1 MGAGDRAIAHFT
13 LIAETLPADA
23 ELLLMSDPE
32 GAFVSAEPVGFAA
45 PLKDGRADL
54 TFIRFNKEL
63 TNPKKRARVATF
75 KRELETFVAQEC
87 DPSDDAATIRRAF
100 IERHAVALDRR
111 AMGVQADWW
120 TVPIQTMY
128 EPDKV
133 VGIVYQRP
141 IGTDDDRHRRQ
152 LELLDR
158 SSLHAVDSAF
168 NVLRQRVSYFHRAGM
183 SPPSGSFYNAFQPY
197 RPDMAPAG
205 LPLLVPCG
213 ADQALRR
220 RAKQLTPSRPIAKM
234 SRLLGSGTCV
244 VPGPGT
250 CVISPVSI
258 ARTASLNP
266 STSSTAATNEFV
278 PPWMLSS

>member
-1 MGAGDRAIAHFT
+1 
-13 LIAETLPADA
+13 ETLPADA
-23 ELLLMSDPE
+23 ELHLMSDPE

-87 DPSDDAATIRRAF
+87 APSDDAATIRRAF
-100 IERHAVALDRR
+100 IERDAVALDRR

-158 SSLHAVDSAF
+158 SS
-168 NVLRQRVSYFHRAGM
+168 
-183 SPPSGSFYNAFQPY
+183 
-197 RPDMAPAG
+197 
-205 LPLLVPCG
+205 
-213 ADQALRR
+213 
-220 RAKQLTPSRPIAKM
+220 
-234 SRLLGSGTCV
+234 
-244 VPGPGT
+244 
-250 CVISPVSI
+250 
-258 ARTASLNP
+258 
-266 STSSTAATNEFV
+266 
-278 PPWMLSS
+278 